1 MQTQAVLTLLINA
14 NLKTFIDDTIP
25 LCNFKFRKKKCTLLT
40 KDILPKFSEV
50 KVFHERVSC
59 VKNQT

>member
-25 LCNFKFRKKKCTLLT
+25 LRNFKFRKKNVHC
-40 KDILPKFSEV
+40 
-50 KVFHERVSC
+50 
-59 VKNQT
+59 